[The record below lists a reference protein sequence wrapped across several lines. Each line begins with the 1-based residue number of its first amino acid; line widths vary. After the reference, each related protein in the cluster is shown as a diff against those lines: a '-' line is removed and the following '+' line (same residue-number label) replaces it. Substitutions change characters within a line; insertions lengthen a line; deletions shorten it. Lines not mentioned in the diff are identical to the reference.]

1 MFVVSSC
8 NQEDAMQFLCLVY
21 FEPGAFDALGP
32 EESARLTDATIE
44 HDHDLARRGH
54 LIAARPL
61 AAPETAVTVR
71 VRKRRQ
77 KLMDG
82 PFAEAKEVLGGFLLI
97 EATDRDAA
105 VALIAESPIAEY
117 AVIEVRPLIEQTHSE
132 TGEARPAIR
141 PGAGG

>member
-1 MFVVSSC
+1 
-8 NQEDAMQFLCLVY
+8 
-21 FEPGAFDALGP
+21 
-32 EESARLTDATIE
+32 
-44 HDHDLARRGH
+44 
-54 LIAARPL
+54 
-61 AAPETAVTVR
+61 VTVR

-105 VALIAESPIAEY
+105 IALIAESPIAEY